1 MTIRNIIDYTQRYR
15 ELPFE
20 PIQLSYRRKCVLKEI
35 AKACPKSL
43 LEVGCGELPLF
54 LDINHLV
61 DVRHTVVEPSV
72 EFSQNASFLAD
83 GRNDIRIVQ
92 GFIEDFDAHDEA
104 FDMVV
109 ASCVLHEVGNP
120 QVFLSS
126 LRRLCTPSTTVHINV
141 PNARSLHRLLAVA
154 MGLISH
160 EAMQSD
166 TQQMMQ
172 QRSTVYNTITL
183 RAELERAGFLVIDS
197 GSIFV
202 KPFTHAQMQKL
213 VEIGF
218 MTSEMLDGFDRLVEY
233 LPDLGSEIWVNA
245 RCSP

>member
-1 MTIRNIIDYTQRYR
+1 MSNRNIIEYTQRYR

-20 PIQLSYRRKCVLKEI
+20 PIQLAYRRKCVLKEI
-35 AKACPKSL
+35 AKISPKRL

-54 LDINHLV
+54 LDVKHSV
-61 DVRHTVVEPSV
+61 DVLHTVVEPSI
-72 EFSQNASFLAD
+72 EFAQNALLLAG
-83 GRNDIRIVQ
+83 GRKDIRVVKC
-92 GFIEDFDAHDEA
+92 FIEDFVPHDEVY
-104 FDMVV
+104 DMVV
-109 ASCVLHEVGNP
+109 ASCVLHEVDNP

-126 LRRLCTPSTTVHINV
+126 LRQLCAPNTIVHINV

-154 MGLISH
+154 MGLIPH

-172 QRSTVYNTITL
+172 QRSTVYSIISL
-183 RAELERAGFLVIDS
+183 QGELERAGFSVIDS
-197 GSIFV
+197 GSMLV
-202 KPFTHAQMQKL
+202 KPFTHSQMQKL

-218 MTSEMLDGFDRLVEY
+218 MTSELLDGFDHLVEY
-233 LPDLGSEIWVNA
+233 LPELGSEIWVNA

>member
-1 MTIRNIIDYTQRYR
+1 M
-15 ELPFE
+15 
-20 PIQLSYRRKCVLKEI
+20 
-35 AKACPKSL
+35 
-43 LEVGCGELPLF
+43 
-54 LDINHLV
+54 
-61 DVRHTVVEPSV
+61 
-72 EFSQNASFLAD
+72 
-83 GRNDIRIVQ
+83 Q

-109 ASCVLHEVGNP
+109 ASCVLHEVNNP

-126 LRRLCTPSTTVHINV
+126 LRRLCTPGTTVHINV

-160 EAMQSD
+160 EAIQSD